1 MKFLYFFRTSS
12 RSILWN
18 RISGFSVTW
27 PFPSCSRIFL
37 LVDGIYGSRSLAP
50 SEIPWIRFHNTVD
63 RRSFFD
69 SSFPSTHGVVSS
81 IYLLQRLNRLKI
93 SDRICHT
100 QVFHLFIYC
109 LCSILYDCLQVSI
122 HSSATP
128 VSVTVPPKYLFV
140 IGNRTVY
147 KVSKRIG
154 RSEFRRSTI
163 SSQEI
168 TPSFSNGI
176 SWEYKVTN
184 RIHSKEINQLIRI
197 KHISFRLAHL
207 SVSLKQPRMSKYLL
221 WKWEDP
227 VPSGRSASRSYGNGW
242 YLFRSGEGL
251 QASLLNCSVLF
262 PSASYPIPVI

>member
-1 MKFLYFFRTSS
+1 M
-12 RSILWN
+12 
-18 RISGFSVTW
+18 
-27 PFPSCSRIFL
+27 

-93 SDRICHT
+93 SVIASATRRSFIFSAT
-100 QVFHLFIYC
+100 AFAVFSTTAFR
-109 LCSILYDCLQVSI
+109 SAST
-122 HSSATP
+122 SSATP

-140 IGNRTVY
+140 MEIVRFTRFPSVLA
-147 KVSKRIG
+147 

-176 SWEYKVTN
+176 SWSTK
-184 RIHSKEINQLIRI
+184 
-197 KHISFRLAHL
+197 
-207 SVSLKQPRMSKYLL
+207 
-221 WKWEDP
+221 
-227 VPSGRSASRSYGNGW
+227 
-242 YLFRSGEGL
+242 
-251 QASLLNCSVLF
+251 
-262 PSASYPIPVI
+262 